1 MTHEPVP
8 PNQHLFHPAQHH
20 QPLLGL
26 PPQRLAPEIEESNLN
41 RAEGDFEIPDKGIV
55 NCESEV
61 AWYIRFKFKL
71 PQIVPLASYFSAVA
85 S

>member
-1 MTHEPVP
+1 
-8 PNQHLFHPAQHH
+8 
-20 QPLLGL
+20 
-26 PPQRLAPEIEESNLN
+26 LN